1 VLISK
6 ESNEVQ
12 SGKVPSLALA
22 VSRHGRILWEDAFGF
37 ANKES
42 QVLATPHTRYH
53 LASVPKTFTAAAIM
67 KLQERGAL
75 KLDDAVNRY
84 LGKAKL
90 WSLTWNAAEATVR
103 QVATHTAGL
112 TTYDQACFPDT
123 PECDTSYDTMIRRA
137 TASSFGNQEYD
148 STTRILV
155 TAC

>member
-1 VLISK
+1 MFLLNGVALAIMAALGVARADKQGEQSASGGEK
-6 ESNEVQ
+6 PDFAAVKSFVTDEVQ

-75 KLDDAVNRY
+75 KLDDPVNRY

-90 WSLTWNAAEATVR
+90 
-103 QVATHTAGL
+103 
-112 TTYDQACFPDT
+112 
-123 PECDTSYDTMIRRA
+123 
-137 TASSFGNQEYD
+137 
-148 STTRILV
+148 
-155 TAC
+155 